1 MVANRYSEMGY
12 RDVSLDLDGGHV
24 IQVKA
29 IHISS
34 NVTQF
39 KFPWEISQSTLGRR
53 QGSNAYTLIAV
64 LFGAYCLKNNLDIS
78 LVWDELPQI
87 WTECFTN
94 AICDGNSLYEE
105 LYADTTV
112 YLDVED
118 VVNAAGAECSI
129 QSTSLE
135 FGFTDADDYS
145 DLIAYVEQ
153 SLTKS
158 RYGVDAL
165 WESL

>member
-1 MVANRYSEMGY
+1 MGY
-12 RDVSLDLDGGHV
+12 RDVSLDLGGGHV

-53 QGSNAYTLIAV
+53 QRSNAYTLIAV
-64 LFGAYCLKNNLDIS
+64 PFGAYCLKNNLDIS

-87 WTECFTN
+87 WTECFMN
-94 AICDGNSLYEE
+94 AICDGNSLYDE

-112 YLDVED
+112 YLDVVD
-118 VVNAAGAECSI
+118 VDNAAGAECSI
-129 QSTSLE
+129 QSTLLE
-135 FGFTDADDYS
+135 FGFTDADD
-145 DLIAYVEQ
+145 
-153 SLTKS
+153 
-158 RYGVDAL
+158 
-165 WESL
+165 

>member
-1 MVANRYSEMGY
+1 MGY

-53 QGSNAYTLIAV
+53 QGSNVCTLIAV

-94 AICDGNSLYEE
+94 AICDGNSLYDE

-112 YLDVED
+112 YLDVVD
-118 VVNAAGAECSI
+118 VDNAAGAECSI
-129 QSTSLE
+129 QSTLLE
-135 FGFTDADDYS
+135 FGFTDADD
-145 DLIAYVEQ
+145 
-153 SLTKS
+153 
-158 RYGVDAL
+158 
-165 WESL
+165 